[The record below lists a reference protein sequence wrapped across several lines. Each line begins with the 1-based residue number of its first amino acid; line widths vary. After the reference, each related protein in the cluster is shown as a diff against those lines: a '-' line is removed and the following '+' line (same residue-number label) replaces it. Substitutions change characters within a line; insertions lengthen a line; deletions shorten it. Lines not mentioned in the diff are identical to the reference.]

1 MLFPYQ
7 EKKLQT
13 KADIIEELNDL
24 KETFAALGDVQ
35 EEILD

>member
-1 MLFPYQ
+1 MLFPYK

-13 KADIIEELNDL
+13 EADIIEELNDL
-24 KETFAALGDVQ
+24 KETFAALGHVQ

>member
-13 KADIIEELNDL
+13 EADIIEELNDW
-24 KETFAALGDVQ
+24 KETFASLGDVQ

>member
-13 KADIIEELNDL
+13 EADIIEELNDL
-24 KETFAALGDVQ
+24 KETFASLGDVQ

>member
-1 MLFPYQ
+1 MLLSFQ

-13 KADIIEELNDL
+13 EADIIDELNDL
-24 KETFAALGDVQ
+24 KETYAASGNVQ

>member
-1 MLFPYQ
+1 MLFPLQ

-13 KADIIEELNDL
+13 EADIIEERNDL
-24 KETFAALGDVQ
+24 KETFAALGDAQ

>member
-1 MLFPYQ
+1 MLFPFQ

-13 KADIIEELNDL
+13 EADIIEERNDL
-24 KETFAALGDVQ
+24 KETFAALGDAQ

>member
-13 KADIIEELNDL
+13 EADIIEELNDL
-24 KETFAALGDVQ
+24 KETFAALSHVQ

>member
-1 MLFPYQ
+1 MLLPYQ

-13 KADIIEELNDL
+13 EADITEELNDL
-24 KETFAALGDVQ
+24 KETFAALGHVQ

>member
-1 MLFPYQ
+1 MLFSYQ

-13 KADIIEELNDL
+13 EADIIEELNDL
-24 KETFAALGDVQ
+24 KETFASLGDVQ

>member
-1 MLFPYQ
+1 MLLPFQ

-13 KADIIEELNDL
+13 EADIIKKLNDL
-24 KETFAALGDVQ
+24 KVTFAALGDVQ